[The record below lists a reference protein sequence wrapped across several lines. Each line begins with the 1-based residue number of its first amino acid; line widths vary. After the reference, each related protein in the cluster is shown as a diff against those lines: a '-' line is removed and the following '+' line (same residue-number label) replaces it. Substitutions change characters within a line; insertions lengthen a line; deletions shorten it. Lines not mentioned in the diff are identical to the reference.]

1 MGGVLP
7 GVQLLAVK
15 GGCTAAPLA
24 VFRDDV
30 GVAEDFRGRGHLGR
44 AVLGWS
50 ARARPS
56 RLLVLGGTRQ
66 VLLEGGCLR
75 CTSRRASPSSQ
86 ALPLV
91 FRGGPRVTPPFFT
104 ADSHVLIRV

>member
-1 MGGVLP
+1 M
-7 GVQLLAVK
+7 LAVN
-15 GGCTAAPLA
+15 GGSTAPPLA

-30 GVAEDFRGRGHLGR
+30 GVAEDFRGRCHLGS

-50 ARARPS
+50 ALARPS

-66 VLLEGGCLR
+66 VLLEGRGLR
-75 CTSRRASPSSQ
+75 CTRSGTGPSAQ

-91 FRGGPRVTPPFFT
+91 FRG
-104 ADSHVLIRV
+104 